1 MLPVCPTGSA
11 CDAPPVGF
19 PERCKGPHAAA
30 DRRSSLPAARPGKR
44 PADRPSA
51 PSTFRCRGGGTH
63 PGVLGCFEHDSSDRL
78 SPDLLLRVL
87 REAGILPDDPRIAET
102 ISNLD
107 RMGSGS
113 AQLPA
118 QPLLLT
124 AEEFSAVTQFNRGL
138 IERAARGELAVP
150 DFPAL
155 VDDLQRI
162 HQEVRADRR
171 GAVAAY
177 IPQLARVDADQF
189 AISVCTVDGQ
199 RFSIGDAD
207 VNFCLQSVSKTVS
220 YCLTLEEHGPDTVH
234 RHVGREPS
242 GQGFNELTFNK
253 AGLPH
258 NPMINA
264 GAIMSCAL
272 IRRGLDAADRF
283 DYVAETWKRL
293 AGGRSVGFNNSVYLS
308 ERSTADRNFALG
320 YSMRE
325 RGAFPPGTDL
335 LATLEFYFQCCSI
348 EVDAQQLAVAAAS
361 LANAGVCPLTEDP
374 VFSARTVR
382 HCLSLMSSCG
392 LYDFSGEF
400 AFTIGLPAKS
410 GVSGALMLVVPQL
423 MGIAIWSPRLDAQGN
438 SVRGIEVCR
447 RLVDCYNIHTYDL
460 LTGLGPGAGAGA
472 GAGAGKRDP
481 RLKRQQSAIEGIVGL
496 CFAASQGDLNEI
508 RRLAACNVP
517 LGATDYDGRTA
528 LHLAAA
534 EGHRET
540 VEFLLSAGVD
550 PKPVDRWGGTP
561 LDDANR
567 AGHRHLARLLAD
579 AARL

>member
-1 MLPVCPTGSA
+1 MPAAKSGKRTTPVSSA
-11 CDAPPVGF
+11 P
-19 PERCKGPHAAA
+19 RAA
-30 DRRSSLPAARPGKR
+30 DRSGETET
-44 PADRPSA
+44 D
-51 PSTFRCRGGGTH
+51 
-63 PGVLGCFEHDSSDRL
+63 VLGCFALDASGRL
-78 SPDLLLRVL
+78 SPGRLLEVL
-87 REAGILPDDPRIAET
+87 GEAGILRDDPRIAET
-102 ISNLD
+102 VAHLD
-107 RMGSGS
+107 RVRPAPS
-113 AQLPA
+113 ATE
-118 QPLLLT
+118 PLLLT
-124 AEEFSAVTQFNRGL
+124 PEEFTAATRHNRGI
-138 IERAARGELAVP
+138 IERAACGELVVP

-155 VDDLQRI
+155 VADLRRI
-162 HQEVRADRR
+162 HEEVRADRS
-171 GAVAAY
+171 GSVAAY
-177 IPQLARVDADQF
+177 IPQLARVDPEQF

-207 VNFCLQSVSKTVS
+207 VNFCLQSVSKTVG

-234 RHVGREPS
+234 RHMGREPS

-272 IRRGLDAADRF
+272 IQRALDAADRF
-283 DYVAETWKRL
+283 DFVAETWKRL

-335 LATLEFYFQCCSI
+335 LATLEFYIQCCSI
-348 EVDAQQLAVAAAS
+348 EVDARQLAIAAAS

-374 VFSARTVR
+374 VFSAQTVR

-392 LYDFSGEF
+392 MYDFSGEF

-423 MGIAIWSPRLDAQGN
+423 MGIAIWSPRLDGHGN

-447 RLVDCYNIHTYDL
+447 RLVDCYNVHTYDL
-460 LTGLGPGAGAGA
+460 LTGTGAES
-472 GAGAGKRDP
+472 GKRDP
-481 RLKRQQSAIEGIVGL
+481 RLKRHQSATEGIVGL
-496 CFAASQGDLNEI
+496 CFAASRGDVNEI

-517 LGATDYDGRTA
+517 LDAADYDGRTA

-534 EGHRET
+534 EGHRNV
-540 VEFLLSAGVD
+540 VEFLLSRGVD
-550 PKPVDRWGGTP
+550 PRPVDRWGGTP
-561 LDDANR
+561 LDDADR
-567 AGHRHLARLLAD
+567 SGHQELARLLAGAAD
-579 AARL
+579 ATRPPRPGGA